1 MAPDLEKKR
10 EPRRAAG
17 VVVHSENARTDDT
30 GGMQL
35 LQRCSSSF
43 FGDYYRHGTSAGAAS
58 TGVPSSTVTGASLR
72 SSSSSRAAS
81 SSSSNGSTTAPARS
95 ALANP
100 VNTRSRVSQQ
110 QQPTQPQPPRSHQPR
125 LPSAGRGSN
134 EQLAASRSL
143 QGSTQDLCDNSND
156 SGLGFEERQQQHL
169 NKAAAWNG
177 VAGEEDTKRRKMD
190 IKLESEDANF
200 AFPEVVQGVQSESK
214 SASRN
219 SIAHSGRT
227 PINVNGSVGRVVG
240 VTRPRSHLGVLA
252 KRAPPAHQGPVTL
265 TSTLSS
271 LSRNGK
277 THLQIVCQPEQ
288 QHRARYQ
295 TEGSRGAVKD
305 RTGNGFPIV
314 RLMGYDKPSTLQ
326 VFIGTDLGRVAPHM
340 FYQACRVSGKNST
353 PCVERKVDG
362 TIVIEVDMDPAKEM
376 LVTCDCVGIL
386 KERNVDVEHR
396 FPQEAGILQGRSKK
410 KSTRCRMVFRT
421 TIAHDDGTSETLQV
435 CSQPIVCTQPPGIP
449 EICKKSLTSCPC
461 TGGLELFILGK
472 NFLKDTRVVFQ
483 LDSEDLSSSLE
494 PHWECTVLP
503 DKEFLQQTHL
513 VCVVPAYRRLD
524 LAPSET
530 ISVKLY
536 AVSSGKTSEP
546 HTFLYTAASAAP
558 APSVGK
564 IESAQPGLAAANGE
578 VVLASK
584 LPQATSLVVPGSVTS
599 NAVLPAAAGSASFLG
614 AIQPAASATVPAVS
628 PEVLKSDPSPPPVT
642 AASPVTP
649 VMLWSSQSSNQG
661 ASADVMMPPPTNMVT
676 NPMMTRRSSSS
687 LQLILPDNLKTE
699 VLDENSSS
707 SLMGDNSMSGM
718 PTSTHNPTA
727 VTSPLEQMV
736 NENSRDSSQSSL
748 IRNTVAANG
757 SPVQDALLGVVD
769 MMRNQHPM
777 GMVTQTSPFNGMHE
791 QSQVK
796 VLSPHHINKDASP
809 IMTSEAC
816 IASNMQSPGVVDLRM
831 KHHQPEFNGIGNG
844 NLGSFAATPAD
855 QPLPAQSGHSI
866 EKYLNQIES
875 TVMKKTD
882 QDSNFVRASIIASSQ
897 QQSPNML
904 APSTTNVP
912 LDDLVNSAVDSHQM
926 VSPLRPANSS
936 PNAMINHV
944 AAVVDQ
950 HDQTISSPQQ
960 TTRAT
965 PPIPVKTM
973 LLEALMPSNSVS
985 PLSVDGGN
993 TGPSVPV
1000 QVQEPTPDDSLLKS
1014 INAALL
1020 PTIQESPIV
1029 TAATAVAVASVNSSV
1044 NVTAHNPLQVSPEVM
1059 PSVATAMQALAQDPV
1074 NLQQQVQQVEQV
1086 VAQAQQQVEQ
1096 VVAQAQ
1102 QQAVQAVQTAQQQVV
1117 QQVVQHA
1124 QVVQQAV
1131 QKVQAVQQAPAAP
1144 ALQQAVQQATQEVV
1158 QQAVQQATHEVV
1170 QQVQAVQQ
1178 AVQQAQAA
1186 QAMQQAVQQ
1195 DIGSMLNQPAGF
1207 VAEASSALASGAA
1220 QEPSQQRL
1228 TTAAE
1233 QAINNVITNATHDII
1248 NNRPITTTTAHAIIA
1263 TKNILNS
1270 VATQSAQLMNSAME
1284 GILPKSPATQ
1294 QNIVEQVASKSPPTG
1309 PIPMQTSSNV
1319 APRQPVVNQQ
1329 TPMQQNNEPPQAQQ
1343 VPQQQVQQ
1351 TQAGVLRKSEATAN
1365 GMMTQDLMTDHELLS
1380 YINGSKHRRIPRPA
1394 RRQGRQ

>member
-169 NKAAAWNG
+169 NKAALLHPRFSFKSLQAWNG

-791 QSQVK
+791 QSQ
-796 VLSPHHINKDASP
+796 
-809 IMTSEAC
+809 
-816 IASNMQSPGVVDLRM
+816 
-831 KHHQPEFNGIGNG
+831 
-844 NLGSFAATPAD
+844 
-855 QPLPAQSGHSI
+855 
-866 EKYLNQIES
+866 
-875 TVMKKTD
+875 
-882 QDSNFVRASIIASSQ
+882 DSNFVRASIIASSQ

>member
-791 QSQVK
+791 QSQ
-796 VLSPHHINKDASP
+796 
-809 IMTSEAC
+809 
-816 IASNMQSPGVVDLRM
+816 
-831 KHHQPEFNGIGNG
+831 
-844 NLGSFAATPAD
+844 
-855 QPLPAQSGHSI
+855 
-866 EKYLNQIES
+866 
-875 TVMKKTD
+875 
-882 QDSNFVRASIIASSQ
+882 DSNFVRASIIASSQ

>member
-1 MAPDLEKKR
+1 MLLKSQNENQKKG
-10 EPRRAAG
+10 RRGNGKASNGRSTTTAT
-17 VVVHSENARTDDT
+17 A
-30 GGMQL
+30 
-35 LQRCSSSF
+35 
-43 FGDYYRHGTSAGAAS
+43 GTSAGAAS

-791 QSQVK
+791 QSQ
-796 VLSPHHINKDASP
+796 
-809 IMTSEAC
+809 
-816 IASNMQSPGVVDLRM
+816 
-831 KHHQPEFNGIGNG
+831 
-844 NLGSFAATPAD
+844 
-855 QPLPAQSGHSI
+855 
-866 EKYLNQIES
+866 
-875 TVMKKTD
+875 
-882 QDSNFVRASIIASSQ
+882 DSNFVRASIIASSQ

>member
-17 VVVHSENARTDDT
+17 AVAHFRISDGA

-35 LQRCSSSF
+35 LQRCSGSI
-43 FGDYYRHGTSAGAAS
+43 FGDYYLHGTSTSVAAS
-58 TGVPSSTVTGASLR
+58 I
-72 SSSSSRAAS
+72 SSSAVIGANLRNSSGTDSANHGPAAS
-81 SSSSNGSTTAPARS
+81 SRPQNNPIHTA
-95 ALANP
+95 
-100 VNTRSRVSQQ
+100 NTRSRVGQQQQQ
-110 QQPTQPQPPRSHQPR
+110 QQPQSQRIHHRNQTRIPLTSSLLNRATGGLRNSDEQIGTRS
-125 LPSAGRGSN
+125 ATSN
-134 EQLAASRSL
+134 
-143 QGSTQDLCDNSND
+143 TQDLCDNSND

-177 VAGEEDTKRRKMD
+177 GVGEEDTKRRKMD

-200 AFPEVVQGVQSESK
+200 AFPEVVQGSQSEGKIST
-214 SASRN
+214 RN
-219 SIAHSGRT
+219 GIVGSTRT
-227 PINVNGSVGRVVG
+227 TNSVNGSVGRVVG
-240 VTRPRSHLGVLA
+240 VTRPRPHLGVLA
-252 KRAPPAHQGPVTL
+252 KRPPAHQGPVTL
-265 TSTLSS
+265 TSQLSS
-271 LSRNGK
+271 VSRNGK
-277 THLQIVCQPEQ
+277 TQLQIICQPEQ

-314 RLMGYDKPSTLQ
+314 RLIGYDKPTSLQ

-362 TIVIEVDMDPAKEM
+362 TIVIEVDMEPAKDM

-421 TIAHDDGTSETLQV
+421 TITYDDGTNETLQV

-483 LDSEDLSSSLE
+483 LDSDNLSSSLE

-513 VCVVPAYRRLD
+513 VCVVPAYRRQD

-530 ISVKLY
+530 INIKLY

-546 HTFLYTAASAAP
+546 HAFLYTATSAPP

-564 IESAQPGLAAANGE
+564 LDSAPGSLVTSNTETVLSSKLPATPHVVSGNIASNGLLSQTATAAAN
-578 VVLASK
+578 
-584 LPQATSLVVPGSVTS
+584 
-599 NAVLPAAAGSASFLG
+599 FLG
-614 AIQPAASATVPAVS
+614 SIQQPSSASATSVN

-642 AASPVTP
+642 AAPPVTP
-649 VMLWSSQSSNQG
+649 VMMWTSQSTSNQ
-661 ASADVMMPPPTNMVT
+661 ASPADVMMPPPSSMVA
-676 NPMMTRRSSSS
+676 NPLITRRSSSS

-699 VLDENSSS
+699 VLDENSES
-707 SLMGDNSMSGM
+707 SLMGDNSMSGI
-718 PTSTHNPTA
+718 PSTTHNT
-727 VTSPLEQMV
+727 TSVGSSLDQLM
-736 NENSRDSSQSSL
+736 NDNSRDSSQTSL
-748 IRNTVAANG
+748 IRNTVPTNG
-757 SPVQDALLGVVD
+757 SPVQEALLGVVD
-769 MMRNQHPM
+769 LIRNQHPLSIVSQQSTFR
-777 GMVTQTSPFNGMHE
+777 GLHE

-796 VLSPHHINKDASP
+796 VLSPHHINKDTSP
-809 IMTSEAC
+809 IMTSEAS
-816 IASNMQSPGVVDLRM
+816 ISGNLQSQGVVDLRM
-831 KHHQPEFNGIGNG
+831 KHHQSEFNGIGNG

-875 TVMKKTD
+875 TVPKKPD
-882 QDSNFVRASIIASSQ
+882 VQEANFVRASIIASNQ
-897 QQSPNML
+897 QQAPNML
-904 APSTTNVP
+904 SARTTSVP
-912 LDDLVNSAVDSHQM
+912 LDELVNSAVDSHQI

-936 PNAMINHV
+936 PSAIINHV
-944 AAVVDQ
+944 TSVVE
-950 HDQTISSPQQ
+950 HDSMNSPQQ
-960 TTRAT
+960 PTRT
-965 PPIPVKTM
+965 SPPIPVKTM
-973 LLEALMPSNSVS
+973 LLEALMPTTNVS
-985 PLSVDGGN
+985 SLSVDSG
-993 TGPSVPV
+993 TTVPTVPV
-1000 QVQEPTPDDSLLKS
+1000 QVQEGTADDSLLKS
-1014 INAALL
+1014 INAALM

-1029 TAATAVAVASVNSSV
+1029 SAAAAVAVANVNSSV
-1044 NVTAHNPLQVSPEVM
+1044 NVSSHNPLQVTSEVM
-1059 PSVATAMQALAQDPV
+1059 PSVATAIQALAQQDPV
-1074 NLQQQVQQVEQV
+1074 VMQQQVQQVEQV

-1102 QQAVQAVQTAQQQVV
+1102 QQAVQAVQQAQQQVV

-1144 ALQQAVQQATQEVV
+1144 AVQQAVQQATQEVV

-1233 QAINNVITNATHDII
+1233 QAINNVITNATQDII

-1284 GILPKSPATQ
+1284 GILPKSPVAQ
-1294 QNIVEQVASKSPPTG
+1294 QTIVEQVTSKSPSTG
-1309 PIPMQTSSNV
+1309 PMTMQTSSNR
-1319 APRQPVVNQQ
+1319 ATVVSQQ
-1329 TPMQQNNEPPQAQQ
+1329 TPMQQNNEP
-1343 VPQQQVQQ
+1343 QQQVQQ
-1351 TQAGVLRKSEATAN
+1351 AATGVVRKTETATN
-1365 GMMTQDLMTDHELLS
+1365 GMMTQDLITDHELLS
-1380 YINGSKHRRIPRPA
+1380 YIDASCFDPQNGFLM
-1394 RRQGRQ
+1394 